1 MQRSVSTTAHFLE
14 LTINKNPYKKR
25 QEQKKYQIYIREEKK
40 MNLELTRK
48 RLEN

>member
-1 MQRSVSTTAHFLE
+1 MQRSVSTTTHFLG

-25 QEQKKYQIYIREEKK
+25 QEQKKLPNIYKRRKK